1 VHSVKVEHRDSA
13 ELSHRDREV
22 DINDAVHGRAPDGK
36 WKLEPVAHGEGDVDL
51 FGIQRDAA
59 RDEGDFVEAI
69 SAASPPADPYLEA
82 RLLPGN
88 HSAGFEPAL
97 IQGCVYSNGGGVR

>member
-1 VHSVKVEHRDSA
+1 MIA
-13 ELSHRDREV
+13 ER
-22 DINDAVHGRAPDGK
+22 
-36 WKLEPVAHGEGDVDL
+36 EGDVDL
-51 FGIQRDAA
+51 FRVQCHATRHERDLVKTVRAA
-59 RDEGDFVEAI
+59 CV
-69 SAASPPADPYLEA
+69 SPDPYLEA